1 MFKITE
7 NLIRLNV
14 DIKNWEEIIK
24 FGGKILEEED
34 IATKSYSES
43 IIEVTKKLGPYYV
56 ITKHIAMPHARPE
69 DGVIQSGICFISLKN
84 GVNFGSENDPVKYI
98 FLIAMK
104 DNNSHIEFIQFLSE
118 LIENKKFYE
127 AVNLAKSKKEVINF
141 FK

>member
-14 DIKNWEEIIK
+14 EFENWEEIIK
-24 FGGKILEEED
+24 FGGKLLEEEG
-34 IATKSYSES
+34 IATREYSTS
-43 IIEVTKKLGPYYV
+43 IIEGTKKLGPYYV

-84 GVNFGSENDPVKYI
+84 GVDFGSENDPVKYV
-98 FLIAMK
+98 FLVAME
-104 DNNSHIEFIQFLSE
+104 DNNSHIEFIQFLSD
-118 LIENKKFYE
+118 LIENKEFYKV
-127 AVNLAKSKKEVINF
+127 VNLGNSKKEIINF